1 MVETAGSTPR
11 PVKTRRGWESESLS
25 GRLLLRVREAAELCG
40 MPASTGY
47 ALAASGEWPTVRN
60 GRAIRIPTAGL
71 LRWIEE
77 HTEV

>member
-1 MVETAGSTPR
+1 MVETAGSTPQLL
-11 PVKTRRGWESESLS
+11 KTRRGWESELGS
-25 GRLLLRVREAAELCG
+25 RLLLRVREASELCG

-47 ALAASGEWPTVRN
+47 ALVASGEWPTVRN

-77 HTEV
+77 NTEA